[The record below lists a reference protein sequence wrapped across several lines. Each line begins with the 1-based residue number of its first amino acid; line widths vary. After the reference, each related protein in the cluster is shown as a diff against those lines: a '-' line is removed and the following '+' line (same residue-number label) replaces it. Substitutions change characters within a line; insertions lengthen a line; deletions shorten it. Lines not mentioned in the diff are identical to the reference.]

1 MKKEINIPKLGSE
14 MKTGTILEWKVKV
27 GDVVEEDDELCE
39 IKTEKM
45 NAQVES
51 LYDGTITEIIGK
63 VGETYN
69 VGDVIGYM
77 ESDEDD

>member
-1 MKKEINIPKLGSE
+1 M
-14 MKTGTILEWKVKV
+14 KV
-27 GDVVEEDDELCE
+27 GDHVEEDQELCE

-51 LYDGTITEIIGK
+51 LYDGVITEIIGK

-69 VGDVIGYM
+69 VGDVIGYI
-77 ESDEDD
+77 EED

>member
-1 MKKEINIPKLGSE
+1 MKQEINIPKLGSE
-14 MKTGTILEWKVKV
+14 MKTGQILEWHVKV
-27 GDVVEEDDELCE
+27 GDHEEEDQELCE

-51 LYDGTITEIIGK
+51 LYDGVITEIIGK

-69 VGDVIGYM
+69 VGDIIGYI
-77 ESDEDD
+77 EED

>member
-1 MKKEINIPKLGSE
+1 MKQEINIPKLGSE
-14 MKTGTILEWKVKV
+14 MKTGQILEWHVKV
-27 GDVVEEDDELCE
+27 GDYVEEDQELCE

-51 LYDGTITEIIGK
+51 LYDGVITEIIGK

-69 VGDVIGYM
+69 VGDVIGYI
-77 ESDEDD
+77 EED

>member
-1 MKKEINIPKLGSE
+1 MKQEINIPKLGSE
-14 MKTGTILEWKVKV
+14 MKTGQILQWYVKV
-27 GDVVEEDDELCE
+27 GDTVEEDQELCE

-51 LYDGTITEIIGK
+51 LYDGVVTAIIGK

-69 VGDVIGYM
+69 VGEVIGYI
-77 ESDEDD
+77 EEE

>member
-1 MKKEINIPKLGSE
+1 MKQEINIPKLGSE
-14 MKTGTILEWKVKV
+14 MKTGLILEWHVKV
-27 GDVVEEDDELCE
+27 GDHVEEDQELCE

-51 LYDGTITEIIGK
+51 LYDGVITEIIGK

-69 VGDVIGYM
+69 VGDVIGYI
-77 ESDEDD
+77 EED

>member
-1 MKKEINIPKLGSE
+1 MKQEINIPKLGSE
-14 MKTGTILEWKVKV
+14 MKAGQILVWHVKV
-27 GDVVEEDDELCE
+27 GHHVEEDQELCE

-51 LYDGTITEIIGK
+51 LYDGVITEIIGK

-69 VGDVIGYM
+69 VGDVIGYI
-77 ESDEDD
+77 EED

>member
-1 MKKEINIPKLGSE
+1 MKQEINIPKLGSE
-14 MKTGTILEWKVKV
+14 MKTGQILQWYVKP
-27 GDVVEEDDELCE
+27 GDTVEEDQELCE

-51 LYDGTITEIIGK
+51 LYDGVVTEIIGA

-69 VGDVIGYM
+69 VGDVIGYI
-77 ESDEDD
+77 EEE

>member
-1 MKKEINIPKLGSE
+1 MKQEINIPKLGSE
-14 MKTGTILEWKVKV
+14 MKTGQILEWYVKV
-27 GDVVEEDDELCE
+27 GDRVEEDQELCE

-51 LYDGTITEIIGK
+51 LYDGVITEIIGT

-69 VGDVIGYM
+69 VGDVIGYI
-77 ESDEDD
+77 EED